1 MGAQQGAPPP
11 GSPGSYPPAG
21 GQPAP
26 GDPYAGFHEG
36 ATVANRYRLE
46 KMIGKGGMAMVFKAT
61 DTDLEEEVALKVFL
75 TIDDST
81 MIERFKQELKLSRK
95 LNHPNIIRLYDIG
108 VFNHRRYISME
119 LLRGDTLKNMLGDPL
134 PFAQGMDYLIQSA
147 RGLHVAHEKGVIH
160 RDIKPDNLFVTE
172 DGKVKVMDFGI
183 AKQQST
189 RGLTATGMIAGTP
202 EYMSPEQINN
212 FSKVGP
218 STDLYALGIVAYE
231 MFTGRVPFWDE
242 ELMTLLIMHVTRP
255 PRPPSKR
262 NPEIPPPLE
271 KCILKLLQ
279 KDPAMRHPTCQDLA
293 DELEKLSA
301 QFG

>member
-1 MGAQQGAPPP
+1 MAHVDISIDVGAMLAPAD
-11 GSPGSYPPAG
+11 S
-21 GQPAP
+21 
-26 GDPYAGFHEG
+26 
-36 ATVANRYRLE
+36 ATEMRLAD
-46 KMIGKGGMAMVFKAT
+46 IL
-61 DTDLEEEVALKVFL
+61 DEEVALKVFM
-75 TIDDST
+75 TIDDDT

-119 LLRGDTLKNMLGDPL
+119 LLKGDTLKNMLGEPM
-134 PFAQGMDYLIQSA
+134 PFAQGIDFLIQSA
-147 RGLHVAHEKGVIH
+147 NGLQVAHDKGVIH

-172 DGKVKVMDFGI
+172 DARVKVMDFGI
-183 AKQQST
+183 AKQTAT
-189 RGLTATGMIAGTP
+189 RGLTAAGMIAGTP

-242 ELMTLLIMHVTRP
+242 ELMTLLMMHVTRP

-262 NPEIPPPLE
+262 NAEIPPPLE

-279 KDPAMRHPTCQDLA
+279 KDPALRHQSCNELA
-293 DELEKLSA
+293 DELEGMKA
-301 QFG
+301 QFS